1 MAAMGTGADDGPQR
15 DLTGKVAL
23 VVGAGPGVGR
33 ASALAFA
40 RDGADV
46 VVSARRIEPLT
57 KLAEEVAAETGR
69 RVEPVVS
76 DLADPA
82 SLVKLVDDT
91 VARFGGVDA
100 LVTVATVGG
109 GVFPIDGVDWDLWL
123 RAFQVN
129 VIGTLEVSRCAARSM
144 VTRGGGSIVH
154 ISTFGTHSLP
164 TGQAAYTATKEAVMT
179 ASKTLAKELGRHN
192 VRVNVVSPGY
202 ITGEPLDELF
212 QGVADRSGKSV
223 EDVSAGFAKTA
234 ALKRHVSPEDIAEAV
249 LFLCSDRAYGITGV
263 ELPVTAGQHPL

>member
-1 MAAMGTGADDGPQR
+1 MGTGADDRPRR
-15 DLTGKVAL
+15 DLAGKVAL

-69 RVEPVVS
+69 RVVPIVS
-76 DLADPA
+76 DLADLA
-82 SLVKLVDDT
+82 SLVNLVDET

-179 ASKTLAKELGRHN
+179 ASKTLAKELGRYN

-212 QGVADRSGKSV
+212 QGVADRSGKTP

-234 ALKRHVSPEDIAEAV
+234 ALRRHVSPEDIAEAV
-249 LFLCSDRAYGITGV
+249 LFLCSDRAYGVTGV